1 MPHHPTLDTPRNTE
15 QHLRMSYAEYR
26 AFGGDT
32 THAEWVDGEVILFMP
47 PNDRHQAIVGFLYY
61 LLVSFVNAANHG
73 VVRLAPFEMRLIPGK
88 LSREPDILFLARQH
102 QQRLTEQ
109 RLEGPADLVVEVV
122 SEASATRDRRDKFQ
136 EYAQA
141 GIREYWL
148 IDPRPEQQ
156 QATLY
161 RLSEA
166 GEYTAIAPDEQGR
179 LHSGVLPGLWLL
191 PAWLWQEPL
200 PDPLPL
206 FLALRGLPPEAI
218 DALRATL
225 RPEEE

>member
-1 MPHHPTLDTPRNTE
+1 
-15 QHLRMSYAEYR
+15 MSYAEYR

-32 THAEWVDGEVILFMP
+32 THAEWVAGEVILFMP
-47 PNDRHQAIVGFLYY
+47 PTIRHQNI
-61 LLVSFVNAANHG
+61 VSFLLTLLRLFADSLNLGTVLAA
-73 VVRLAPFEMRLIPGK
+73 PTEMRLIPGK

-141 GIREYWL
+141 GIGEYWL

-156 QATLY
+156 QATIY

-166 GEYTAIAPDEQGR
+166 GEYAATAPDAEGR

-206 FLALRGLPPEAI
+206 FLAMRGLSPEAI
-218 DALRATL
+218 DVLQATL